1 MKILST
7 NLGIKSSNGGVI
19 DNGNTSGNPQVS
31 AAPGPGNFAESS
43 GGDQYQFQAGKGYE
57 GPGVGSAK
65 KLNSDDQ
72 MPVSNP

>member
-7 NLGIKSSNGGVI
+7 GLGIKSSNGGCI

-31 AAPGPGNFAESS
+31 AAPGPGNYAESDGS
-43 GGDQYQFQAGKGYE
+43 NQYQFRTGTGYE
-57 GPGVGSAK
+57 GPGMGNAK

-72 MPVSNP
+72 MPVNAT